1 LSTLAKKEGKNTG
14 KKKDK
19 KTSRK
24 FGTYENS
31 AKVFKR
37 LTLASR
43 SGNVDKR
50 TNTIFFRTPAAAA
63 KKRSG
68 REGRPHG
75 GQSIGEEMM
84 SRAARRGP
92 RSQALFSAGS
102 PSVATVFYYIWLA
115 MFSQIAKLK
124 IKVLKMRF

>member
-1 LSTLAKKEGKNTG
+1 LPKKKE

-63 KKRSG
+63 AAAKKRSG

-75 GQSIGEEMM
+75 GQSIGGRDEQGGPPRPAI
-84 SRAARRGP
+84 SSPVFRRVP
-92 RSQALFSAGS
+92 VRRDRILLYLAGN
-102 PSVATVFYYIWLA
+102 V
-115 MFSQIAKLK
+115 
-124 IKVLKMRF
+124 